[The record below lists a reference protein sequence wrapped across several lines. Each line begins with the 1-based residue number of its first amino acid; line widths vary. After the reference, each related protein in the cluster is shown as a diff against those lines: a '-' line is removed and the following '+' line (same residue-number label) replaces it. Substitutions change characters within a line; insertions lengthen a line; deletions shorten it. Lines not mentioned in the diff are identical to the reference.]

1 MDMDMLVAW
10 LAGMC
15 VLLRLHVGG
24 NHDEPSMADAALR
37 DHVVGK
43 MLHLARL
50 AAQHRDFKAAT
61 VIEMHMHGGQREIV
75 MIVEAVR
82 EPLRQFAR
90 FMIVDIDEGCNAR
103 AADPTFLGRLPHAG
117 TGEIADRFRTV
128 LVSALSDH
136 AVELGHEFVVQ
147 SNRGALHAG
156 SRSYDVQAQKSHRC
170 TIGKAVCAALHRR
183 DNPDRRVRACG
194 KGFARGRLRQSRG
207 EDAMQKRRLG
217 RSNLEIAPIVFG
229 GNVFG
234 WSVDQPG
241 ANRLLDAF
249 VDAGFNAID
258 TANSYP
264 RWVPNSPE
272 GASETIIGKW
282 LKTSGKRD
290 RVLILT
296 KVGSEMSPERKGL
309 SRRHITAEV
318 EGSLKRLGIEAIDL
332 YQSHRDDLSTPMEE
346 TLQTYAELIR
356 EGKIRAIGASN
367 FTTQRLKEAVEISN
381 RLKIPRYEV
390 LQPKYNLYD
399 RDEFEGPVEDLC
411 MKEQIGVIPYFGLA
425 SGFLAGKYRSPA
437 DFGKSA
443 ARGSRMGGY
452 LNERGMKILTALD
465 WCASKHQVKPA
476 AIALS
481 WLIARPSITAP
492 IASATT
498 TEQLSD
504 FADAA
509 RIELDRDDLEQ
520 LNLASAG

>member
-1 MDMDMLVAW
+1 
-10 LAGMC
+10 
-15 VLLRLHVGG
+15 
-24 NHDEPSMADAALR
+24 
-37 DHVVGK
+37 
-43 MLHLARL
+43 
-50 AAQHRDFKAAT
+50 
-61 VIEMHMHGGQREIV
+61 
-75 MIVEAVR
+75 
-82 EPLRQFAR
+82 
-90 FMIVDIDEGCNAR
+90 
-103 AADPTFLGRLPHAG
+103 
-117 TGEIADRFRTV
+117 
-128 LVSALSDH
+128 
-136 AVELGHEFVVQ
+136 
-147 SNRGALHAG
+147 
-156 SRSYDVQAQKSHRC
+156 
-170 TIGKAVCAALHRR
+170 
-183 DNPDRRVRACG
+183 
-194 KGFARGRLRQSRG
+194 
-207 EDAMQKRRLG
+207 MQKRRLG

-234 WSVDQPG
+234 WSVDQAG

-272 GASETIIGKW
+272 GASEIIIANW

-290 RVLILT
+290 RVLIFT

-318 EGSLKRLGIEAIDL
+318 EGSLKRLGIETIDL
-332 YQSHRDDLSTPMEE
+332 YQSHRDDMSTPMEE

-356 EGKIRAIGASN
+356 EGKVRAIGASN
-367 FTTQRLKEAVEISN
+367 FTAQRLKEALEISN

-425 SGFLAGKYRSPA
+425 SGFLTGKYRSPA

-443 ARGSRMGGY
+443 ARGSRMAGY

-476 AIALS
+476 AIALA
-481 WLIARPSITAP
+481 WLMARPSITAP

-504 FADAA
+504 FSDAA
-509 RIELDRDDLEQ
+509 SIELDRDDLEQ